1 MENGKACW
9 AVGDLTGSRTLSLTA
24 KVDADAPA
32 GSLTNNATATSDN
45 AASQGARPDQRAR
58 PPRRQGQAQAHGRRH
73 RLARTRDAGSAP
85 AAVRS
90 PRHVPCTVRPMAR
103 RADFSLTASPGSLL
117 AVADSASGARIVDED
132 GRSYIDACGGAMV
145 MSLGHCHP
153 RLVEVVQRQ
162 VAELSFTYRFSFR
175 NGPML
180 ELAEELREHLAAR
193 RHLVLLQLLRLGVRR
208 VGDPARAALLAAARA
223 SPGKTDLISRWPS
236 FHGSTLGAL
245 SLSGSSWR
253 GFYEPILAK
262 HPVAPVPNADIRRRR
277 EPAAEERRGRSA
289 SSRTRSRARGAQNVA
304 AVVIE
309 PVTGASGAAIA
320 PPTGYIAELRRV
332 CDRHDVLLV
341 FDETITA
348 FGRTGEWFA
357 ACHWPEATPDII
369 TFAKGVTSGIVPFS
383 GVLVSGAVAELFEQ
397 SPEGFPYGHTFSG
410 YPLGCAVAAEAIR
423 VIRDEDLVA
432 ESRRKGELLRARL
445 DPLAAPRRTS
455 ATCAGSGSCR
465 GSSSSPTARRSPRR
479 PAPRPASWRPAASA
493 G

>member
-1 MENGKACW
+1 MG
-9 AVGDLTGSRTLSLTA
+9 
-24 KVDADAPA
+24 
-32 GSLTNNATATSDN
+32 
-45 AASQGARPDQRAR
+45 
-58 PPRRQGQAQAHGRRH
+58 
-73 RLARTRDAGSAP
+73 
-85 AAVRS
+85 
-90 PRHVPCTVRPMAR
+90 R

-117 AVADSASGARIVDED
+117 AVAQSARGARITDED
-132 GRSYIDACGGAMV
+132 GKSYLDACGGAMV

-180 ELAEELREHLAAR
+180 ELAEELRGVSPLDDTWCFFNSSGSESVESAIQLALR
-193 RHLVLLQLLRLGVRR
+193 YWQLRGR
-208 VGDPARAALLAAARA
+208 PQ
-223 SPGKTDLISRWPS
+223 KTDLISRWPS

-245 SLSGSSWR
+245 SLSGSKWR

-277 EPAAEERRGRSA
+277 APAEEGAWAARELEDALVRRGA
-289 SSRTRSRARGAQNVA
+289 HTVA

-320 PPTGYIAELRRV
+320 PPDGYIAELRRI

-357 ACHWPEATPDII
+357 ACHWPEARPDII

-383 GVLVSGAVAELFEQ
+383 GVLVSGAVAELFER

-432 ESRRKGELLRARL
+432 ESRRKGVLLRARL
-445 DPLAAPRRTS
+445 DALAA
-455 ATCAGSGSCR
+455 A
-465 GSSSSPTARRSPRR
+465 SPRVGDVR
-479 PAPRPASWRPAASA
+479 GLGLLQGLELVSDATTLAPVPGAAARLVAECRARGLMIYSCPTPLGA
-493 G
+493 TTIEAVMLAPPLTIADAEIDEVAAILAEALAVAD

>member
-1 MENGKACW
+1 
-9 AVGDLTGSRTLSLTA
+9 
-24 KVDADAPA
+24 
-32 GSLTNNATATSDN
+32 
-45 AASQGARPDQRAR
+45 
-58 PPRRQGQAQAHGRRH
+58 
-73 RLARTRDAGSAP
+73 
-85 AAVRS
+85 
-90 PRHVPCTVRPMAR
+90 MAR

-117 AVADSASGARIVDED
+117 EVAASASGARILDED

-180 ELAEELREHLAAR
+180 ELAQELRSISPLPDTWCFFNSSGSESVESAIQLALR
-193 RHLVLLQLLRLGVRR
+193 YWQLRGH
-208 VGDPARAALLAAARA
+208 A
-223 SPGKTDLISRWPS
+223 GKTDLISRWPS

-245 SLSGSSWR
+245 SLSGSKWR
-253 GFYEPILAK
+253 AFYEPILAK

-277 EPAAEERRGRSA
+277 PPAEEAAWAAGELEDEIMR
-289 SSRTRSRARGAQNVA
+289 RGAQSVA

-320 PPTGYIAELRRV
+320 PPPGYMAEVREI
-332 CDRHDVLLV
+332 CDRHDLLLV

-357 ACHWPEATPDII
+357 ADHWPEARPDII

-383 GVLVSGAVAELFEQ
+383 GVLVSGPVAELFEQ
-397 SPEGFPYGHTFSG
+397 SPQGFPYGHTFSG

-432 ESRRKGELLRARL
+432 ESRRKGALLRVGLDGLESQRIGDVRGLGLLQGLELVTDRETLAPPPGAASRL
-445 DPLAAPRRTS
+445 VAACRERGLMIYSCPTPMGATTLEAVMLAPPLTITDAELDEVVAILGDALAA
-455 ATCAGSGSCR
+455 
-465 GSSSSPTARRSPRR
+465 TA
-479 PAPRPASWRPAASA
+479 
-493 G
+493 

>member
-1 MENGKACW
+1 
-9 AVGDLTGSRTLSLTA
+9 
-24 KVDADAPA
+24 
-32 GSLTNNATATSDN
+32 
-45 AASQGARPDQRAR
+45 
-58 PPRRQGQAQAHGRRH
+58 
-73 RLARTRDAGSAP
+73 
-85 AAVRS
+85 
-90 PRHVPCTVRPMAR
+90 MAR

-117 AVADSASGARIVDED
+117 AVAANASGARILDED

-180 ELAEELREHLAAR
+180 ELAEELRSISPLDDTWCFFNSSGSESVESAIQLALR
-193 RHLVLLQLLRLGVRR
+193 YWQLRGA
-208 VGDPARAALLAAARA
+208 PA
-223 SPGKTDLISRWPS
+223 KTDLISRWPS

-245 SLSGSSWR
+245 SLSGSKWR
-253 GFYEPILAK
+253 GFYEPLLGK
-262 HPVAPVPNADIRRRR
+262 YPVAPVPNADIRRRR
-277 EPAAEERRGRSA
+277 APAEETAWAIAELEDEIAR
-289 SSRTRSRARGAQNVA
+289 RGAQNVA

-309 PVTGASGAAIA
+309 PITGASGAAIA
-320 PPTGYIAELRRV
+320 PPPGYIAELRRV
-332 CDRHDVLLV
+332 CDRHDLLLV

-383 GVLVSGAVAELFEQ
+383 GVLVSGPVAELFEQ

-423 VIRDEDLVA
+423 VIRDEGLVA
-432 ESRRKGELLRARL
+432 ESRRKGARLRAGL
-445 DPLAAPRRTS
+445 DQLAAASPQI
-455 ATCAGSGSCR
+455 GDVR
-465 GSSSSPTARRSPRR
+465 GLGLLQGIELVQDRETL
-479 PAPRPASWRPAASA
+479 APVPGAASRLVA
-493 G
+493 ACRERGLMIYACATPLGATTIEAVMLAPPLTIADAELDEVVAILGDALAATA

>member
-1 MENGKACW
+1 
-9 AVGDLTGSRTLSLTA
+9 
-24 KVDADAPA
+24 
-32 GSLTNNATATSDN
+32 
-45 AASQGARPDQRAR
+45 
-58 PPRRQGQAQAHGRRH
+58 
-73 RLARTRDAGSAP
+73 
-85 AAVRS
+85 
-90 PRHVPCTVRPMAR
+90 MAR

-117 AVADSASGARIVDED
+117 AVAARAGGATIVDED
-132 GRSYIDACGGAMV
+132 GRSYLDACGGAMV

-180 ELAEELREHLAAR
+180 ELAEELRSISPLADTWCFFNSSGSESVESAI
-193 RHLVLLQLLRLGVRR
+193 QLALRYWQLRGE
-208 VGDPARAALLAAARA
+208 
-223 SPGKTDLISRWPS
+223 PGKIDLISRWPS

-245 SLSGSSWR
+245 SLSGSKWR
-253 GFYEPILAK
+253 AFYEPILAK
-262 HPVAPVPNADIRRRR
+262 YPVAPVPNADIRRRR
-277 EPAAEERRGRSA
+277 PPDEEAAWAARELEDEIVR
-289 SSRTRSRARGAQNVA
+289 RGAQNVA

-320 PPTGYIAELRRV
+320 PPPGYMAELRRI

-357 ACHWPEATPDII
+357 ACHWPDATPDII

-383 GVLVSGAVAELFEQ
+383 GLLVSGAVAELFEQ

-432 ESRRKGELLRARL
+432 ESARKGALLRDRLDALAAGSPRIGDVRGLGLLQGIELVQDRDTLAPPPGAAARL
-445 DPLAAPRRTS
+445 VAACRERGLMIYSCPTPLGATTLEAVMLAPPLTIADAELDQVAAILADALAA
-455 ATCAGSGSCR
+455 
-465 GSSSSPTARRSPRR
+465 TA
-479 PAPRPASWRPAASA
+479 
-493 G
+493 

>member
-1 MENGKACW
+1 MG
-9 AVGDLTGSRTLSLTA
+9 
-24 KVDADAPA
+24 
-32 GSLTNNATATSDN
+32 
-45 AASQGARPDQRAR
+45 
-58 PPRRQGQAQAHGRRH
+58 
-73 RLARTRDAGSAP
+73 
-85 AAVRS
+85 
-90 PRHVPCTVRPMAR
+90 R

-117 AVADSASGARIVDED
+117 EVAATASGARIVDED
-132 GRSYIDACGGAMV
+132 GRSYLDACGGAMV

-180 ELAEELREHLAAR
+180 ELAQELRGISPLESTWCFFNSSGSESVESAIQLALR
-193 RHLVLLQLLRLGVRR
+193 YWQLRGH
-208 VGDPARAALLAAARA
+208 
-223 SPGKTDLISRWPS
+223 SGKTDLISRWPS

-245 SLSGSSWR
+245 SLSGSKWR
-253 GFYEPILAK
+253 AFYEPILAK

-277 EPAAEERRGRSA
+277 APVEEATWAAGELEDEVMR
-289 SSRTRSRARGAQNVA
+289 RGAQNVA

-320 PPTGYIAELRRV
+320 PPPGYIAQVRAI
-332 CDRHDVLLV
+332 CDRHDLLLV

-357 ACHWPEATPDII
+357 ADHWPDAKPDII

-383 GVLVSGAVAELFEQ
+383 GVLVTGAVAELFEQ
-397 SPEGFPYGHTFSG
+397 SPQGFPYGHTFSG

-432 ESRRKGELLRARL
+432 GSRRKGALLRTGL
-445 DPLAAPRRTS
+445 DALAA
-455 ATCAGSGSCR
+455 A
-465 GSSSSPTARRSPRR
+465 SPRIGDVR
-479 PAPRPASWRPAASA
+479 GLGLLQGIELVTDRETLAPPPGAASRLVA
-493 G
+493 ACRERGLMIYACPTPMGATTIEAVMLAPPLTIADAELDEVVAILGDALAATA

>member
-1 MENGKACW
+1 
-9 AVGDLTGSRTLSLTA
+9 
-24 KVDADAPA
+24 
-32 GSLTNNATATSDN
+32 
-45 AASQGARPDQRAR
+45 
-58 PPRRQGQAQAHGRRH
+58 
-73 RLARTRDAGSAP
+73 
-85 AAVRS
+85 
-90 PRHVPCTVRPMAR
+90 MAR

-117 AVADSASGARIVDED
+117 AVAASAGGATILDED
-132 GRSYIDACGGAMV
+132 GRSYLDACGGAMV

-180 ELAEELREHLAAR
+180 ELAEELRAISPLADTWCFFNSSGSESVESAIQLALR
-193 RHLVLLQLLRLGVRR
+193 YWQLQGK
-208 VGDPARAALLAAARA
+208 
-223 SPGKTDLISRWPS
+223 PGKIDLISRWPS

-245 SLSGSSWR
+245 SLSGSKWR

-262 HPVAPVPNADIRRRR
+262 YPVAPVPNADIRRRR
-277 EPAAEERRGRSA
+277 PPDEEATWAARELEDAIARRGP
-289 SSRTRSRARGAQNVA
+289 QNVA

-320 PPTGYIAELRRV
+320 PPPGYMAELRSI
-332 CDRHDVLLV
+332 CNRHDVLLV

-357 ACHWPEATPDII
+357 ACHWPDATPDII

-383 GVLVSGAVAELFEQ
+383 GVLVSGAVAESFER

-432 ESRRKGELLRARL
+432 ESRRKGALLRDRLEALAATSPRIGDVRGLGLLQGIELVEDRETLAPPPGAAARL
-445 DPLAAPRRTS
+445 VAACRERGLMIYSCPTPLGATTIEAVMLAPPLTIADAELDRVVAILADAL
-455 ATCAGSGSCR
+455 AT
-465 GSSSSPTARRSPRR
+465 TV
-479 PAPRPASWRPAASA
+479 
-493 G
+493 

>member
-1 MENGKACW
+1 M
-9 AVGDLTGSRTLSLTA
+9 S
-24 KVDADAPA
+24 
-32 GSLTNNATATSDN
+32 
-45 AASQGARPDQRAR
+45 
-58 PPRRQGQAQAHGRRH
+58 
-73 RLARTRDAGSAP
+73 
-85 AAVRS
+85 
-90 PRHVPCTVRPMAR
+90 R

-117 AVADSASGARIVDED
+117 EVAANASGARIVDED
-132 GRSYIDACGGAMV
+132 GRSYLDACGGAMV

-180 ELAEELREHLAAR
+180 ELAQELRSVSPLQDTWCFFNSSGSESVESAIQLALR
-193 RHLVLLQLLRLGVRR
+193 YWQLRGH
-208 VGDPARAALLAAARA
+208 
-223 SPGKTDLISRWPS
+223 SGKTDLISRWPS

-245 SLSGSSWR
+245 ALSGSKWR
-253 GFYEPILAK
+253 AFYEPILGK
-262 HPVAPVPNADIRRRR
+262 HPVAPVPNADIRNRRAPDQ
-277 EPAAEERRGRSA
+277 EAAWAAGELENEIMRRG
-289 SSRTRSRARGAQNVA
+289 ARNVA

-320 PPTGYIAELRRV
+320 PPPGYIAELRRI
-332 CDRHDVLLV
+332 CDRNELLLI

-357 ACHWPEATPDII
+357 ADHWPEAKPDII

-383 GVLVSGAVAELFEQ
+383 GVLVSGAVAELFEL

-432 ESRRKGELLRARL
+432 EARRKGALLRARL
-445 DPLAAPRRTS
+445 DALAATS
-455 ATCAGSGSCR
+455 PSIGDVRGLGLLQGLELVVDRATLA
-465 GSSSSPTARRSPRR
+465 
-479 PAPRPASWRPAASA
+479 PAPGAASRLVA
-493 G
+493 ACRERSLMIYACPTPMGTSTLEAVMLAPPLTIADAELDEVVAILGDALAATA

>member
-1 MENGKACW
+1 
-9 AVGDLTGSRTLSLTA
+9 
-24 KVDADAPA
+24 
-32 GSLTNNATATSDN
+32 
-45 AASQGARPDQRAR
+45 
-58 PPRRQGQAQAHGRRH
+58 
-73 RLARTRDAGSAP
+73 
-85 AAVRS
+85 
-90 PRHVPCTVRPMAR
+90 MAR

-117 AVADSASGARIVDED
+117 AVAASAGGATILDED
-132 GRSYIDACGGAMV
+132 GRSYLDACGGAMV

-180 ELAEELREHLAAR
+180 ELAEELRGISPLADTWCFFNSSGSESVESAIQLALR
-193 RHLVLLQLLRLGVRR
+193 YWQLQGK
-208 VGDPARAALLAAARA
+208 
-223 SPGKTDLISRWPS
+223 PGKIDLISRWPS

-245 SLSGSSWR
+245 SLSGSKWR

-262 HPVAPVPNADIRRRR
+262 YPVAPVPNADIRRRR
-277 EPAAEERRGRSA
+277 PPDEEATWAARELEDAIARRGP
-289 SSRTRSRARGAQNVA
+289 QNVA

-320 PPTGYIAELRRV
+320 PPPGYMAELRRI

-357 ACHWPEATPDII
+357 ACHWPDATPDII

-383 GVLVSGAVAELFEQ
+383 GVLVSGVVAESFER

-432 ESRRKGELLRARL
+432 ESRRKGALLRERLDALAASSPRIGDVRGLGLLQGIELVQDRETLAPPPGAAARL
-445 DPLAAPRRTS
+445 VAACRERGLMIYSCPTPLGATTIEAVMLAPPLTIADAELDQVVAILGDALAAT
-455 ATCAGSGSCR
+455 T
-465 GSSSSPTARRSPRR
+465 
-479 PAPRPASWRPAASA
+479 
-493 G
+493 